1 MKLTKEL
8 KEKICSIYAMRIIN
22 LKSADMETTEVIRER
37 RQKKFEES
45 EELTL
50 FKVAAQALMDKAKE
64 LTDPYPGI
72 LWYHR
77 VYLNDYSI
85 EKTYSLSNACQ
96 IEIQRLEAER
106 DNLFIQIQY
115 NTKYAALS
123 EILKKY
129 GIEV

>member
-8 KEKICSIYAMRIIN
+8 KEKICSIYTMRIIN
-22 LKSADMETTEVIRER
+22 LKSADIETTKVIREAQ
-37 RQKKFEES
+37 QKKFEES
-45 EELTL
+45 EELAL

-72 LWYHR
+72 LCYYR
-77 VYLNDYSI
+77 VYSNDYSI
-85 EKTYSLSNACQ
+85 EKTCGLSNACQ

-115 NTKYAALS
+115 STKSAALS
-123 EILKKY
+123 AILKKY